1 MKGLVFNIQRFS
13 VNDGPGIR
21 TTVFLKGCPLHCA
34 WCHNPESISS
44 KKELLLREDRCVRCG
59 DCIAVC
65 KNNAIRLENGN
76 VVTTR
81 ELCLACGD
89 CVEVC
94 YADGRELMGK
104 EMTTAEVMREIEK
117 DKVFFDQSGGGVTFS
132 GGEPL
137 LQHEFLLSLLQACK
151 KKFIHTSVDTS
162 GYVSPAIFEPV
173 SQCVDLFLFDLKTLD
188 DAKHREYTGVSNRV
202 IIENLRRLAQWHK
215 HIIVRIPVI
224 PGINDDTSNV
234 QQVALFV
241 SSLGTVSE
249 IHLLPYHR
257 IGIDKYHGLGRGEL
271 ACAADS
277 PSAEHM
283 SRIAGTLRD
292 RRLVVSIGG

>member
-1 MKGLVFNIQRFS
+1 MV
-13 VNDGPGIR
+13 
-21 TTVFLKGCPLHCA
+21 
-34 WCHNPESISS
+34 
-44 KKELLLREDRCVRCG
+44 
-59 DCIAVC
+59 VC
-65 KNNAIRLENGN
+65 KSNAIRMEGGN

-94 YADGRELMGK
+94 YADGRELIGK

-117 DKVFFDQSGGGVTFS
+117 DRVFFDQSGGGVTFS

-151 KKFIHTSVDTS
+151 MKFIHTTIDTS
-162 GYVSPAIFEPV
+162 GYVSPAIFELV

-188 DAKHREYTGVSNRV
+188 DAKHKKYTGVSNRV
-202 IIENLRRLAQWHK
+202 ILENLRRLAQWHK

-224 PGINDDTSNV
+224 PGVNDDASNIH
-234 QQVALFV
+234 QVASFV
-241 SSLGTVSE
+241 LSLGTVSE

-257 IGIDKYHGLGRGEL
+257 IGTDKYHGLGRGDPVY
-271 ACAADS
+271 AADS
-277 PSAEHM
+277 PSAENM
-283 SRIAGTLRD
+283 SRIAGSLSD
-292 RRLVVSIGG
+292 RHLVVSIGG